1 MENAKQMAT
10 PISTTCYL
18 DKDEADQLVEINIDV
33 WFDLFFIYQQVDL
46 ISCLVFVYVLDIKS
60 IPKNL
65 T

>member
-18 DKDEADQLVEINIDV
+18 DKDEADQLVDINIEV